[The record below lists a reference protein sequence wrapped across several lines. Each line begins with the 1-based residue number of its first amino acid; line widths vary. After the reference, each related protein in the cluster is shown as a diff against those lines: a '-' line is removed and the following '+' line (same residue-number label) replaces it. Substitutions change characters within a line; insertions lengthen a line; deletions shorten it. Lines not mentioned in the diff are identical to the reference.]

1 MKKVISGDTLRNKM
15 NEAIDLLC
23 DTVKTTLG
31 PKGSNIIID
40 HSAFSPFIT
49 NDGVTIANN
58 IESEDEVIN
67 TILSLAKESSI
78 NTNDLVGD
86 GTTTTLVLLQ
96 SIYKIGIKK
105 LNNISPI
112 ILKDELFSSLKSIT
126 NMLNDIKF
134 KANKKELLSIAT
146 TSSGS
151 NEIGKI
157 ISDAYSKVNNKNS
170 IKITESNDEE
180 THIINKKGY
189 IIDSILASPYFLKDK
204 SNIEISNAIVLIVNN
219 YLNDI
224 EEVSTIINEMIKTKE
239 SLVIIA
245 EDYSDLFVSEI
256 LNLNMENL
264 INIILLKSPGYGFE
278 KITILD
284 DLALI
289 TNSKITETSNISL
302 NKLGK
307 INNVTISNNEV
318 IFNFKENEKIN
329 KKINEINTLE
339 SNDFNDKRISMLTS
353 NSIEIQVGGLTTT
366 EKREKKM
373 RFDDAKC
380 AIFSSSNGILKGS
393 GLSLYEVSEKLE
405 VKNEADDIL
414 KIALKSPFEQI
425 MINAGLDKNEII
437 NEIKKSNYQKI
448 YNVLNSKFESVN
460 NTDVIDPYDVVL
472 NSLKNA
478 ISIASMLLTTTS
490 LVINEYQNNLNELK
504 EYSDI

>member
-1 MKKVISGDTLRNKM
+1 
-15 NEAIDLLC
+15 
-23 DTVKTTLG
+23 
-31 PKGSNIIID
+31 
-40 HSAFSPFIT
+40 
-49 NDGVTIANN
+49 
-58 IESEDEVIN
+58 
-67 TILSLAKESSI
+67 
-78 NTNDLVGD
+78 
-86 GTTTTLVLLQ
+86 
-96 SIYKIGIKK
+96 
-105 LNNISPI
+105 
-112 ILKDELFSSLKSIT
+112 
-126 NMLNDIKF
+126 MLNDIKF
-134 KANKKELLSIAT
+134 KANKKELLSIST

-151 NEIGKI
+151 YEIGKI

-180 THIINKKGY
+180 TQIINKKGY

-307 INNVTISNNEV
+307 INNITISNNEV

-329 KKINEINTLE
+329 KKNE
-339 SNDFNDKRISMLTS
+339 K
-353 NSIEIQVGGLTTT
+353 
-366 EKREKKM
+366 
-373 RFDDAKC
+373 
-380 AIFSSSNGILKGS
+380 
-393 GLSLYEVSEKLE
+393 
-405 VKNEADDIL
+405 
-414 KIALKSPFEQI
+414 
-425 MINAGLDKNEII
+425 
-437 NEIKKSNYQKI
+437 
-448 YNVLNSKFESVN
+448 
-460 NTDVIDPYDVVL
+460 
-472 NSLKNA
+472 
-478 ISIASMLLTTTS
+478 
-490 LVINEYQNNLNELK
+490 
-504 EYSDI
+504 